1 MVYTALALLLSA
13 INYYFYFRLENNM
26 AVTREEFDAALQAGV
41 TTIISKI
48 DDLAAKVAAGAITT
62 PEDFSAELAIL
73 QTAVSEAL
81 SKDPDPAPAATE

>member
-1 MVYTALALLLSA
+1 MAYTALALLLA
-13 INYYFYFRLENNM
+13 ILNFYFYFQLESDM
-26 AVTREEFDAALQAGV
+26 VTREEFDAALQAGV

-48 DDLAAKVAAGAITT
+48 DDLAAKVAAGAIAT

-81 SKDPDPAPAATE
+81 TKDPDPVPPASE